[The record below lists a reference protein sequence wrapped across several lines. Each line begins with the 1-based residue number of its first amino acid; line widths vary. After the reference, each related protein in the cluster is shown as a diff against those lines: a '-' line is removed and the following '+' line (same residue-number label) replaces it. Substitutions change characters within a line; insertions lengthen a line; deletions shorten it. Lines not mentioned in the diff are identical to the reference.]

1 MAVFHAPTK
10 IYTGTNALDVLGNL
24 AVQRAFLVTDATL
37 RGCGLADIVAQK
49 VTGAKVTIFDHVT
62 PDPPTELVAEGA
74 ALCQRVKP
82 QLLLALGG
90 GSVMDCAKGI
100 FLAFGQK
107 IPFFAIPTT
116 SGSGSEVTS
125 FAILTHQGV
134 KEPLID
140 PAVRPECAILD
151 PIVLEKLP
159 QGLIADSGMDLL
171 AHCVEALG
179 ATGRTG
185 FTDALAMHGART
197 VLSQLADSFQGDRSC
212 RLQLHE
218 ASTMAAMAFDNA
230 GLGIC
235 HALAHA
241 MGGALHLPH
250 GRLCAMLLPGVMRC
264 NAPQALAQYAAL
276 ARCCGLAGQTDNL
289 ALRQLLAAIRG
300 LRRQLKL
307 PENLMQAGIDRSRW
321 MEVRQ
326 QVLQAALEDPC
337 CRTNPVA
344 VTGALLE
351 QALEEVEKSWKHF

>member
-1 MAVFHAPTK
+1 MAVFYAPTK
-10 IYTGTNALDVLGNL
+10 IYTGTNALDVLGDL
-24 AVQRAFLVTDATL
+24 AVQRALLVTDATFT
-37 RGCGLADIVAQK
+37 GCGLAACVAQK
-49 VTGAKVTIFDHVT
+49 VAGAKVTIFDRVT
-62 PDPPTELVAEGA
+62 PDPPTELVAQGA
-74 ALCQRVKP
+74 ALCRTVRP

-100 FLAFGQK
+100 HLASEEK

-125 FAILTHQGV
+125 FSILTHQGV

-140 PAVRPECAILD
+140 PALRPDCAILD
-151 PIVLEKLP
+151 PLVLEKLP
-159 QGLIADSGMDLL
+159 PGLIADSGMDLL

-179 ATGRTG
+179 AAGRTG
-185 FTDALAMHGART
+185 FTDALAMHGVRT
-197 VLSQLADSFQGDRSC
+197 VLSQLPASFLGDRSC
-212 RLQLHE
+212 RLRLHE

-276 ARCCGLAGQTDNL
+276 ARCCGMDGQTDKL

-307 PENLMQAGIDRSRW
+307 PENLVQAGVNRSRW
-321 MEVRQ
+321 MEVRE

-337 CRTNPVA
+337 CKTNPVM
-344 VTGALLE
+344 VTQALLE
-351 QALEEVEKSWKHF
+351 QALEEVVGEWRHF